1 MDMIKNQFLSYTKQK
16 NGAWNIFEKMNLPS
30 LLYASKQV
38 IYLQGEDAE
47 RLYYLKKGCVRI
59 FISSEQGTEKTL
71 SILKAGALFG
81 EAAFFE
87 GLPRTSCASTLEKSE
102 IIAINRRDLL
112 NTFEK
117 NPDLAID
124 MLKYL
129 SRTIRMLSIQVD
141 HMTFLQA
148 DKRLAKMLISL
159 SEHCKVYATHE
170 ELASLIGVSR
180 VTVSKLLI
188 KFVKNQ
194 WIRTQYRCIVIRNL
208 VELQKFAFENESFVG
223 EKQP

>member
-1 MDMIKNQFLSYTKQK
+1 
-16 NGAWNIFEKMNLPS
+16 
-30 LLYASKQV
+30 
-38 IYLQGEDAE
+38 
-47 RLYYLKKGCVRI
+47 
-59 FISSEQGTEKTL
+59 
-71 SILKAGALFG
+71 
-81 EAAFFE
+81 
-87 GLPRTSCASTLEKSE
+87 
-102 IIAINRRDLL
+102 
-112 NTFEK
+112 
-117 NPDLAID
+117 

-129 SRTIRMLSIQVD
+129 SRTIRMLSVQVD

-170 ELASLIGVSR
+170 ELAALIGVSR

-208 VELQKFAFENESFVG
+208 VELQRFAFENESFVG